1 MDAKIFRI
9 ILEVA
14 GGDAAL
20 DFYAQLLDPKAR
32 KVGGGRIYFDCGAV
46 ILALLEKPKP
56 LPLPERIYFAV
67 SALEEVHARARKLSC
82 LSNEDVH
89 GNSAAEIAVRPW
101 GERSFYVEDPWR
113 NKMCFVD
120 ERTLFTGREV
130 R

>member
-9 ILEVA
+9 IVEVG
-14 GGDAAL
+14 GGDPAL
-20 DFYAQLLDPKAR
+20 DFYAQLLDATAR

-56 LPLPERIYFAV
+56 SPLPELMYFAV
-67 SALEEVHARARKLSC
+67 SALEEVHARAKELSC

-89 GNSAAEIAVRPW
+89 GKSAAEIAVRPW
-101 GERSFYVEDPWR
+101 GERSFYVEDPWGNR
-113 NKMCFVD
+113 MCFVD
-120 ERTLFTGREV
+120 ERTLFTGREA